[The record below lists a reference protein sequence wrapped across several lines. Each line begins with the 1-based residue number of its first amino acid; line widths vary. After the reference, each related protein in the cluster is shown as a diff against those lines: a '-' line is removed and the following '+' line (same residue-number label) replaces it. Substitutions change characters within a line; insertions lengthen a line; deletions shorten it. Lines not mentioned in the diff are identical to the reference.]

1 MNGRQFGAS
10 SAPERSSAQP
20 IGSTSYP
27 PAAAVPDRADRMSLD
42 PKPIPTDERRS
53 SKPASHTRK
62 RGSKRP
68 MAVVTVIIVVL
79 ALALGAWYMFGKS
92 VGGPAGIDKSG
103 YQAVFLTNGQ
113 TYFGKLQAGG
123 VGYLKLSDVYYL
135 DSQPSDTGES
145 SDKTKTVDNTT
156 PGQNSL
162 QLFKMTDATV
172 IGPQDTMYIS
182 EKQVLLYENLKPDSK
197 VAQSIQKYQQ
207 THQ

>member
-1 MNGRQFGAS
+1 LNGRQFGAS
-10 SAPERSSAQP
+10 SAPERSPAQP
-20 IGSTSYP
+20 TSGTNYP
-27 PAAAVPDRADRMSLD
+27 PVSAVPERADRMSFD
-42 PKPIPTDERRS
+42 PKPVAVDERKA
-53 SKPASHTRK
+53 SKSAPHARK
-62 RGSKRP
+62 HGSKRP
-68 MAVVTVIIVVL
+68 ITMVIVIIAVLVL
-79 ALALGAWYMFGKS
+79 AFVAWYLFGKT
-92 VGGPAGIDKSG
+92 VGGLAGIDKSG

-113 TYFGKLQAGG
+113 TYFGKLQAGS

-135 DSQPSDTGES
+135 DSQPSDAGTS

-156 PGQNSL
+156 PSQNSL